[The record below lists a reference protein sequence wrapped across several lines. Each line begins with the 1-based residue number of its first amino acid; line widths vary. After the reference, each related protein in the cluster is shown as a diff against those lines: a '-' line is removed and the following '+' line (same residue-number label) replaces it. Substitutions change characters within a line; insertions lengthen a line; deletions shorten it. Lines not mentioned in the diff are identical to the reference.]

1 MKISELIE
9 ALSRYDRDDDVTFYY
24 LKNNTL
30 TNCQFEDLGFYG
42 EMGVEFTIQD
52 TYDGIETK
60 MLQPI
65 KCNPIEYSIIM
76 KEFTSTVTL
85 TFEIN
90 NLSAFDKEE
99 YIERLKEQY
108 IELYDLEIK
117 EHEITNIEE
126 YTLEATE

>member
-1 MKISELIE
+1 
-9 ALSRYDRDDDVTFYY
+9 
-24 LKNNTL
+24 
-30 TNCQFEDLGFYG
+30 
-42 EMGVEFTIQD
+42 
-52 TYDGIETK
+52 
-60 MLQPI
+60 
-65 KCNPIEYSIIM
+65 M

-117 EHEITNIEE
+117 DHEISNIEE
-126 YTLEATE
+126 VQLLNCNPIESNQLNRMEKVIGESVKRTDRLFTKHDT